1 MLLPV
6 LFRQLLGRS
15 DSRSNWPAT
24 GAAICTF
31 SVNTDGRCN
40 EHLFDVVARVDK
52 DVEQE
57 RGATRVDIDV
67 PIDLVHAL
75 PLTAAPDDGV
85 GGQDQRFKPGAIPDV
100 PADIFRARVRM
111 RRPGAAPMHL
121 RLEIVEN
128 GDVVAPQHEAIDE
141 MRSDISR
148 SARHQNRSNGHRSFA
163 LFRMPLTSAVVASRS
178 AEMFKVE
185 NRARRSACRRSIAV
199 YRCAVR

>member
-75 PLTAAPDDGV
+75 PHADSRAEMDDGV

-100 PADIFRARVRM
+100 PADIFRARVQYDGQV
-111 RRPGAAPMHL
+111 PL
-121 RLEIVEN
+121 RCTC
-128 GDVVAPQHEAIDE
+128 G
-141 MRSDISR
+141 SR
-148 SARHQNRSNGHRSFA
+148 LSRTV
-163 LFRMPLTSAVVASRS
+163 TS
-178 AEMFKVE
+178 
-185 NRARRSACRRSIAV
+185 
-199 YRCAVR
+199 